1 MMTTELGKIARL
13 EHVNLAIPDQ
23 QVATQF
29 YVIGLGLTRDPAM
42 TVGLTNMWI
51 NIGRSQMHLPSREPI
66 AHQLRGEVT
75 LTLPDIDLVM
85 ANLQAIQPTLSGS
98 AFDFR
103 RDGETVFVTCPWG
116 NRFRLLPPAGD
127 EDSIQLGLTDVRLDV
142 PAGAADGIARF
153 YQQIIGTT
161 ATTANLSGK
170 ACAIVP
176 AGPGQTLTFQETSDP
191 LPAYDGHHIQIYIAG
206 FEALRRELEQ
216 RNLLS
221 LDEGRYQFRFIDI
234 VDPESGDLLYQIEH
248 EVRGLDHP
256 MFGRPLYNRNP
267 AQVQF
272 GYKPGRDMFFGT
284 I

>member
-85 ANLQAIQPTLSGS
+85 ANLRAIQPTLSGS
-98 AFDFR
+98 AFD
-103 RDGETVFVTCPWG
+103 
-116 NRFRLLPPAGD
+116 FRLLPPAGD

-161 ATTANLSGK
+161 ATTADLSGK

-176 AGPGQTLTFQETSDP
+176 VGPGQTLTFQETSDP

>member
-1 MMTTELGKIARL
+1 MTAELGKIARL
-13 EHVNLAIPDQ
+13 EHVNLAIPHQ
-23 QVATQF
+23 QVAIQF
-29 YVIGLGLTRDPAM
+29 YIVGLGLTRDPAM
-42 TVGLTNMWI
+42 TVGLTNMWV
-51 NIGRSQMHLPSREPI
+51 NIGRSQMHLPSREPV
-66 AHQLRGEVT
+66 AHQLRGEIT
-75 LTLPDIDLVM
+75 LTLPDIDLV
-85 ANLQAIQPTLSGS
+85 ADNLQAIQPSLSGS

-103 RDGETVFVTCPWG
+103 RDGGTLFVTCPWG
-116 NRFRLLPPAGD
+116 NRFRLVAPA
-127 EDSIQLGLTDVRLDV
+127 EDQDSVQLGLTDVRLDV
-142 PAGAADGIARF
+142 PAGSADGIARF
-153 YQQIIGTT
+153 YQQVIGTT
-161 ATTANLSGK
+161 AATQDQSGK

-176 AGPGQTLTFQETSDP
+176 VGPQQTLTFQETSDP
-191 LPAYDGHHIQIYIAG
+191 LPDYDGHHIQIYIAG

-267 AQVQF
+267 AQIQSD
-272 GYKPGRDMFFGT
+272 YKAGRDMFFGT